1 MERPGVEARHAST
14 STIPP
19 YMVQYRC
26 STHTLHHTTTTTT
39 IHHQWVYVFKLSH
52 HCQNLDDTKLSLYID
67 ITFPILK
74 IDNTPVVNFDNKC
87 SRWIWNQFT
96 RYKIKKKLYCWV
108 HFSWYYFACVISVSP
123 VILKWYSHGV
133 RSSNWGCSIRPQ
145 QVKSSNW
152 GGHLQPVWG
161 WRSVRL
167 ES

>member
-26 STHTLHHTTTTTT
+26 STHTLHHTTTTT
-39 IHHQWVYVFKLSH
+39 IHHQWIYVFKLSH

-96 RYKIKKKLYCWV
+96 RYKIKKKTLLLSAFFVVSLCLCNLCFTC
-108 HFSWYYFACVISVSP
+108 HFEMIQSW
-123 VILKWYSHGV
+123 

-152 GGHLQPVWG
+152 GRHLQPVWG